1 MGMGIMGFDVFSLS
15 LQRLLAVT
23 KGGDDVRYLPPLRC
37 GDVVTLG
44 DGAFALQRQHEE
56 DSSQYSVRSPVAFPL
71 PWAKL

>member
-1 MGMGIMGFDVFSLS
+1 MGNH
-15 LQRLLAVT
+15 Q
-23 KGGDDVRYLPPLRC
+23 VRGVNVSYLPPLRY
-37 GDVVTLG
+37 GGVFTLG